1 MKLSKVILEN
11 KTVVENIE
19 LALTA
24 NDVKKLTENISDKLE
39 EYLDIENRDL
49 LESTVTAAIKELI
62 VE

>member
-1 MKLSKVILEN
+1 MKLYQVILEN

-24 NDVKKLTENISDKLE
+24 NDVEKLTKNISDKLE
-39 EYLDIENRDL
+39 DYLDIENREL
-49 LESTVTAAIKELI
+49 LETTVTAAIKELI